1 MTEDLIECYSSSKK
15 LMPFVHLPIQSGSD
29 RILSLMNRKHK
40 VEDYLKIYDKLKNI
54 NSEIEFSSDFIIG
67 YPGETEDDF
76 KETLKLLEQIRFVN
90 SFSFIFSPRPGT
102 VAANL
107 DMINQDVAK
116 ERLIIVQKKL
126 FNNQIELNKS
136 LENKTIKVLV
146 ENKLSEQNKLFGR
159 NKFLSSVIF
168 EGDQKFIGKIINVK
182 INNSNQ
188 NTLFG
193 KIETNMK
200 AA

>member
-1 MTEDLIECYSSSKK
+1 
-15 LMPFVHLPIQSGSD
+15 
-29 RILSLMNRKHK
+29 MNRKHK
-40 VEDYLKIYDKLKNI
+40 VEDYLKIYEKLKNI

-76 KETLKLLEQIRFVN
+76 QETLKLLEKIRFVN

-107 DMINQDVAK
+107 DMIDENVAK
-116 ERLIIVQKKL
+116 ERLMIIQKKL
-126 FNNQIELNKS
+126 FNNQIKLNKS
-136 LENKTIKVLV
+136 MENKIVKVLV
-146 ENKLSEQNKLFGR
+146 ENRLVEQKKLFGR

-168 EGDQKFIGKIINVK
+168 EGDEKYIGKIINVK

-193 KIETNMK
+193 NTETNMK